1 MGVPSQGAGWRGQW
15 IENCQEEESGIRR
28 GIWLNQPDRILAGGR
43 PGWPDVPWGMVGN
56 EGSGQISRVGDSG

>member
-1 MGVPSQGAGWRGQW
+1 MDRKL
-15 IENCQEEESGIRR
+15 QEEESGIRR